1 MSRTTTVIGGGAWGT
16 ALAVHLAHNGHD
28 VRLWLRESDLV
39 ESIREQREN
48 RLFLPGI
55 AIPDNVSPHGDTAS
69 ALKGA
74 DLVLFVVPSPY
85 ARSLYREI
93 SGSLPPDAPV
103 VVATKG
109 IEERTLALPLDVAR
123 EEIGNDR
130 PVAMLS
136 GPSFAHELAIGRPT
150 VVAISSETEQTAR
163 QVQRALS
170 CSPLR
175 LYTNLDPVGVQLS
188 GALKNVMAIAA
199 GMAASLAMGSN
210 TMAALI
216 TRSLA
221 EMSRLGIHLGGQAS
235 TFSGLSGLGDLVLT
249 CTGSLS
255 RNRSVGERL
264 GRGERLEEI
273 LNSSPSVPEGV
284 QTTRSVREL
293 ALRHGVEMPIVEE
306 VYRILYGDGS
316 PREAIDRL
324 MRRPLT
330 SE

>member
-1 MSRTTTVIGGGAWGT
+1 
-16 ALAVHLAHNGHD
+16 
-28 VRLWLRESDLV
+28 
-39 ESIREQREN
+39 
-48 RLFLPGI
+48 
-55 AIPDNVSPHGDTAS
+55 
-69 ALKGA
+69 
-74 DLVLFVVPSPY
+74 
-85 ARSLYREI
+85 
-93 SGSLPPDAPV
+93 
-103 VVATKG
+103 
-109 IEERTLALPLDVAR
+109 
-123 EEIGNDR
+123 
-130 PVAMLS
+130 
-136 GPSFAHELAIGRPT
+136 
-150 VVAISSETEQTAR
+150 
-163 QVQRALS
+163 
-170 CSPLR
+170 
-175 LYTNLDPVGVQLS
+175 
-188 GALKNVMAIAA
+188 MAIAA

-221 EMSRLGIHLGGQAS
+221 EMSRLGTRLGGQAS
-235 TFSGLSGLGDLVLT
+235 TFSGLAGLGDLVLT

-284 QTTRSVREL
+284 HTARSVRDL
-293 ALRHGVEMPIVEE
+293 AKLHDVEMPIVEQ

>member
-1 MSRTTTVIGGGAWGT
+1 V
-16 ALAVHLAHNGHD
+16 
-28 VRLWLRESDLV
+28 
-39 ESIREQREN
+39 
-48 RLFLPGI
+48 
-55 AIPDNVSPHGDTAS
+55 
-69 ALKGA
+69 
-74 DLVLFVVPSPY
+74 FVVPSAF
-85 ARSLYREI
+85 ARPLYREI
-93 SGSLPPDAPV
+93 YGSLPPGAPV

-109 IEERTLALPLDVAR
+109 IEEQTLALPLDVAR
-123 EEIGNDR
+123 DELGNER
-130 PVAMLS
+130 PVAILS
-136 GPSFAHELAIGRPT
+136 GPSFAQELAIGRPT
-150 VVAISSETEQTAR
+150 VVAISSEREETAR
-163 QVQRALS
+163 QVQRVLS
-170 CSPLR
+170 SSTLR

-199 GMAASLAMGSN
+199 GMADSLAMGSN

-235 TFSGLSGLGDLVLT
+235 TFGGLAGLGDLVLT
-249 CTGSLS
+249 CTGTLS

-264 GRGERLEEI
+264 GKGERLEEI

-293 ALRHGVEMPIVEE
+293 AERHGVEMPIVEE